1 LRSLSGDVLY
11 MGTFSK
17 KLVPALRIGFVVC
30 PGALRSTVLAV
41 KQTID
46 LGTSLLL
53 QHVLAEF
60 LDRGYLRAH
69 LGRTLPEYRVRR
81 DALEQSLARHLP
93 PGMKWRTPERG
104 LVLWLPLPAGFDAEA
119 VFDEAQRRGVLVG
132 PSALYEV
139 EARTERGLRL
149 TFCAES
155 PERLALGGKRLG
167 EALKA
172 IAKEQRRPRSSGVEL
187 QSV

>member
-1 LRSLSGDVLY
+1 

-17 KLVPALRIGFVVC
+17 KLVPALRVGFVVC
-30 PGALRSTVLAV
+30 PRALRSTAIAV
-41 KQTID
+41 KQAID

-69 LGRTLPEYRVRR
+69 LGRTLPEYRARR

-93 PGMKWRTPERG
+93 AGMKWRTPERG
-104 LVLWLPLPAGFDAEA
+104 VVLWLPLPAGYDSES
-119 VFDEAQRRGVLVG
+119 VFEEAQRRGVLVG
-132 PSALYEV
+132 PSALYEI

-149 TFCAES
+149 TFCSE
-155 PERLALGGKRLG
+155 PPDRLAVGGKRLG

-172 IAKEQRRPRSSGVEL
+172 IAKEQRRPRAAGMEL